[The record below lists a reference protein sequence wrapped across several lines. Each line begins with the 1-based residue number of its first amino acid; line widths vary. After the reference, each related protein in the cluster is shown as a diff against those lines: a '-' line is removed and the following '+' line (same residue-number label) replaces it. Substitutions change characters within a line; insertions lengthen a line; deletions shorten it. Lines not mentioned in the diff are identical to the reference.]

1 MQAQSPHIVGIAGG
15 SCAGKTWL
23 ANRLQTHFGDKA
35 ARLCLDNFYR
45 DQSHLPPARRA
56 RVNFDRPQAI
66 DWGRVEQVL
75 SEFCRG
81 HIASV
86 PCYNFAT
93 HGRQGD
99 ESFLKPAPILIAEG
113 LWLFR
118 RPAIRKFF
126 DLKVYIRST
135 TELCTQR
142 RLERDTSERGR
153 THEQVIAQL
162 ERYTLPMYERFVAP
176 QEKWADVILNA
187 PVPDE
192 DALKLINQ
200 IEAATRSLSVGI

>member
-23 ANRLQTHFGDKA
+23 ANRLQIHFADQA

-56 RVNFDRPQAI
+56 RINFDRPQAI
-66 DWGRVEQVL
+66 DWDAVEQVL

-81 HIASV
+81 HTV
-86 PCYNFAT
+86 PVPRYNFAT

-99 ESFLKPAPILIAEG
+99 ESFLHPVPMLIVEG

-142 RLERDTSERGR
+142 RLQRDISERGR
-153 THEQVIAQL
+153 THQQIVEQL
-162 ERYTLPMYERFVAP
+162 ERHTLPMFERFVAP

-187 PVPDE
+187 PVTDDE
-192 DALKLINQ
+192 VLKLMNKIQ
-200 IEAATRSLSVGI
+200 AASASLSVGI